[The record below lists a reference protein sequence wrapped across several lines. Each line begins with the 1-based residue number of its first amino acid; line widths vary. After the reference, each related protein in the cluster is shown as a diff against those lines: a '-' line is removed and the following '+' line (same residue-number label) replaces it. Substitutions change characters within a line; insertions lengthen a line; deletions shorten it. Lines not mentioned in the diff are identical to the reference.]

1 MAEGKFFDRF
11 YFRDHRNANRFRPNV
26 TPPRLNF
33 NGFVEFGFS
42 PEVAGLGIVND
53 SKVFR
58 EQISS
63 LLQTATLPSA
73 SYNTVVKNQY
83 NIRRIINTGVEYN
96 PVEINVLDTANN
108 EWALLIMKYYNYM
121 YLQGRNKLDGEV
133 RDLSSPEGYKPN
145 NETTT
150 RVSDFM
156 QPTFQSNAAG
166 LDISSQIHFFNHI
179 KIVVYHAGRGTE
191 YVIFKPT
198 LTEFSLGEID
208 YTSSE
213 TRKFNMRFDYENFT
227 INNNV
232 NFKLNDEDKLRFEQI
247 NGNAFSWME
256 NESTLADNFPINS
269 SAGDD
274 GNEVTFT
281 GRSSTPRNR
290 SGQSF
295 PRNNTGN
302 T

>member
-42 PEVAGLGIVND
+42 PEVAGLGEVDD
-53 SKVFR
+53 SLVFR

-73 SYNTVVKNQY
+73 SFNTVIKNQY
-83 NIRRIINTGVEYN
+83 NIKRVVNTGVEYN

-108 EWALLIMKYYNYM
+108 EWALVIMKYYNYM
-121 YLQGRNKLDGEV
+121 YLQGRNKLDGET
-133 RDLSSPEGYKPN
+133 RDVGSPVGYKSN
-145 NETTT
+145 AETLTAI
-150 RVSDFM
+150 SDFM
-156 QPTFQSNAAG
+156 QPTFESNAAG
-166 LDISSQIHFFNHI
+166 LNISNEINFFNHI

-198 LTEFSLGEID
+198 LTEFNMGEID

-213 TRKFNMRFDYENFT
+213 TRKFTLRFDYENFT
-227 INNNV
+227 INNSV
-232 NFKLNDEDKLRFEQI
+232 NFKVSDDDKLRFEQI
-247 NGNAFSWME
+247 NGDAFSWME
-256 NESTLADNFPINS
+256 DESTLADNFPINS
-269 SAGDD
+269 NSGDD
-274 GNEVTFT
+274 GNKVTFT
-281 GRSSTPRNR
+281 GRESTPRNR
-290 SGQSF
+290 SGQTF
-295 PRNNTGN
+295 PRNNSGN
-302 T
+302 S